1 MSAPKPK
8 PQYVLGLAQVRWRF
22 HLSTK
27 PLLSP
32 AYGAM
37 KPFSW

>member
-8 PQYVLGLAQVRWRF
+8 PQYVFGLAHVRCRF
-22 HLSTK
+22 HFSTK

-37 KPFSW
+37 KPWFA